1 MASAASLSPTAS
13 PHPTFQFKA
22 NSLTIPG
29 LHGQSEQ
36 SLSRGE
42 THSTVQSGASKMS
55 KLERLNSLGHLVVD
69 KDMIYGLTLRKSL
82 RSFGRAWMKMP
93 QDMTEAELVAL
104 HSKAESMESFDFFVS
119 HTWSTDGKW
128 KVLSLL
134 MQTGW
139 PCALL
144 FSAAAVVLTAALELA
159 DILPLPFTFRTKPL
173 NGEAEDFPVCCWIS
187 CASFL
192 GLFLGLLASPYFP
205 CLNGRPGDCFI
216 EPWHSDMVSIDQSD
230 AEKIEDGIYGIGG
243 FLSVSRELQVM
254 WSPPYLKR
262 LWCVFELA
270 AYRKANPQGK
280 ITLSPL
286 YVEQI
291 VLMLILGLYAVL
303 GTFWILYIWPVPS
316 DFSLM
321 ANLLCMVPAFFPF
334 HFMRRSLASSKH
346 QLLHELLTFDLNQ
359 VQCMNDFDRSFI
371 HSAIIKWSTEGRA
384 SAQYLLQSR
393 LLQPSIRA
401 ASGLDPMH
409 LGRKITLLDQG
420 GDDPLSG
427 QWITSYLIGSMLG
440 FDLVWTYLCDKF
452 ASRCRFSCCDF
463 LKTLLIW
470 VLITAFQALGAFAQG
485 RATRTNI
492 WYAVAWFALVHHLE
506 EVGAPRHRPDFEE
519 APQAKRLF
527 AAAAWNKPGPRGK
540 GRGKDGLV
548 RASGRHY
555 FEDRDDHA
563 DDATATWSQPTAA
576 NPYFGSLATED
587 TCACGS
593 SNIGRHMCY
602 DCGRQREAP
611 SKSQVPPHSESFGG
625 TGAKDGGGA
634 GGRSRHRRVDAPP
647 IDAPHIEGGSSGGA
661 STGRRG
667 ATGSTKGD
675 PKRGGYFNAEQEETF
690 QDYKKHLRDEVL
702 KSPPSERGV
711 GAYIRSVTGELWG
724 RVVCDQGRS
733 WQLASGRSAKKE
745 NEGKIWNFEKPS
757 NVAKANTAL
766 VPQTQRPGDVDETR
780 RRVFAEGGLM

>member
-216 EPWHSDMVSIDQSD
+216 DMVSIDQSD

-371 HSAIIKWSTEGRA
+371 HSAIIKWYGSRDAFTQFVRGPLRDELLHNTSSSLA
-384 SAQYLLQSR
+384 SFNLRYALL
-393 LLQPSIRA
+393 L
-401 ASGLDPMH
+401 GLIPCTMSSEYFVAFIKA
-409 LGRKITLLDQG
+409 GC
-420 GDDPLSG
+420 SG

-440 FDLVWTYLCDKF
+440 FDLVWTLLTLRLVLYLCDKF

-492 WYAVAWFALVHHLE
+492 WYAVAWFALVSCI
-506 EVGAPRHRPDFEE
+506 
-519 APQAKRLF
+519 F
-527 AAAAWNKPGPRGK
+527 AIMWR
-540 GRGKDGLV
+540 
-548 RASGRHY
+548 
-555 FEDRDDHA
+555 
-563 DDATATWSQPTAA
+563 
-576 NPYFGSLATED
+576 
-587 TCACGS
+587 C
-593 SNIGRHMCY
+593 
-602 DCGRQREAP
+602 
-611 SKSQVPPHSESFGG
+611 
-625 TGAKDGGGA
+625 
-634 GGRSRHRRVDAPP
+634 SR
-647 IDAPHIEGGSSGGA
+647 
-661 STGRRG
+661 
-667 ATGSTKGD
+667 
-675 PKRGGYFNAEQEETF
+675 
-690 QDYKKHLRDEVL
+690 
-702 KSPPSERGV
+702 
-711 GAYIRSVTGELWG
+711 
-724 RVVCDQGRS
+724 
-733 WQLASGRSAKKE
+733 
-745 NEGKIWNFEKPS
+745 
-757 NVAKANTAL
+757 
-766 VPQTQRPGDVDETR
+766 
-780 RRVFAEGGLM
+780 